1 MSFRSRRATMRPAR
15 EFNVVLRA
23 RDQQVNALQ
32 DNNDTLKTQLEAF
45 ERRLTNARANAYAD
59 ARAQQ
64 LQERKVEQLR
74 EKLND
79 SRGASA
85 ALRREL
91 EDVRRESE
99 TQSMRLAKADEE
111 NLRHRARIV
120 ELEAALEAN
129 SPQDLTSDVE
139 HHDDDVEFEEVSRDD
154 ILDVLA
160 QVAMDLEAVA
170 RMTEELPL
178 FGQPP
183 ESVPRAARAN
193 RVEMGIQT
201 ISDGV
206 LGATS
211 EQDQRR
217 IQELEVELE
226 HGRHLNEELR
236 NAVEEERRL
245 VQDLKAQEESRIASL
260 VDAAKRDQEAIK
272 VLEATVD
279 EYHSEVDSAE
289 VQVTL
294 LRTLLEESRTFND
307 DLEESYNSI
316 MACKDVFIQDLQER
330 VEELAA
336 SKAWSQK
343 REATLHD

>member
-129 SPQDLTSDVE
+129 SPQDLT
-139 HHDDDVEFEEVSRDD
+139 
-154 ILDVLA
+154 
-160 QVAMDLEAVA
+160 
-170 RMTEELPL
+170 L
-178 FGQPP
+178 FPNLMP
-183 ESVPRAARAN
+183 YRK
-193 RVEMGIQT
+193 
-201 ISDGV
+201 
-206 LGATS
+206 
-211 EQDQRR
+211 
-217 IQELEVELE
+217 QET
-226 HGRHLNEELR
+226 RF
-236 NAVEEERRL
+236 
-245 VQDLKAQEESRIASL
+245 K
-260 VDAAKRDQEAIK
+260 
-272 VLEATVD
+272 
-279 EYHSEVDSAE
+279 
-289 VQVTL
+289 
-294 LRTLLEESRTFND
+294 
-307 DLEESYNSI
+307 
-316 MACKDVFIQDLQER
+316 
-330 VEELAA
+330 
-336 SKAWSQK
+336 
-343 REATLHD
+343 